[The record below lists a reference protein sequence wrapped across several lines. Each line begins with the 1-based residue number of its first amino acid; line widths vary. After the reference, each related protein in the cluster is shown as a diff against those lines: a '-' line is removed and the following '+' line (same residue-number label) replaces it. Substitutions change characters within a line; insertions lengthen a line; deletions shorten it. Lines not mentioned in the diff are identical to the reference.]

1 MGITDNFDPETW
13 VDRYGDYLYGYAL
26 SRIQDS
32 PIAEDL
38 VQETFLSALQS
49 LKQFEGRSSLKT
61 WLTGILKHKI
71 MDHFRKKIR
80 EGTAER
86 SSSIEN
92 LDEFFDE
99 MGQWRQAPAKW
110 TANPHNIYE
119 QHEFMKVLQ
128 NCLSELPGRLS
139 IIFTLREMM
148 DESTQ
153 KICQILDISATNC
166 GVMLYR
172 ARMYLRRCLE
182 INWIS
187 GKTFED
193 FR

>member
-26 SRIQDS
+26 SRIQDL

-38 VQETFLSALQS
+38 VQETFLAALQS
-49 LKQFEGRSSLKT
+49 RKQFEGRSALKT

-71 MDHFRKKIR
+71 MDHFRKKMR
-80 EGTAER
+80 ESTADHP
-86 SSSIEN
+86 SSIEN
-92 LDEFFDE
+92 PDKFFDKK
-99 MGQWRQAPAKW
+99 GQWQQAPAKW
-110 TANPHNIYE
+110 TANPHTLYE
-119 QHEFMKVLQ
+119 QQEFMKVLQ
-128 NCLSELPGRLS
+128 NCLSELPGRLP

-148 DESTQ
+148 GESTQ

-172 ARMYLRRCLE
+172 ARIYLRQCLE

-193 FR
+193 SR

>member
-1 MGITDNFDPETW
+1 MEITDNFDPETW
-13 VDRYGDYLYGYAL
+13 VDRYGDYLYCYAL
-26 SRIQDS
+26 SRIPDS
-32 PIAEDL
+32 TIAEDL
-38 VQETFLSALQS
+38 VQETFLAALQS
-49 LKQFEGRSSLKT
+49 RDQFEGRSSFKS

-80 EGTAER
+80 EDTVDH
-86 SSSIEN
+86 SSTIEN

-99 MGQWRQAPAKW
+99 KGQWKQAPAKW
-110 TANPHNIYE
+110 TANPHNLYE
-119 QHEFMKVLQ
+119 QQEFMKVLQ
-128 NCLSELPGRLS
+128 NCLSELPRRLS

-148 DESTQ
+148 GESTQ
-153 KICQILDISATNC
+153 KICQTLDISATNC

-172 ARMYLRRCLE
+172 ARIYLRRCLE

-193 FR
+193 SR